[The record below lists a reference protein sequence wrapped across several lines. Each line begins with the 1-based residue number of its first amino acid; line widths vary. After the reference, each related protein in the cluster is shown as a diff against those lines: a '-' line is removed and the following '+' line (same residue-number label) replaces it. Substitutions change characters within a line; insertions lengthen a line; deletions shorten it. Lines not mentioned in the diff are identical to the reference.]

1 MSNASNLV
9 AKELNDQY
17 AAARRNH
24 DMQMAEIQKSL
35 AEKRAKLDAL
45 NEKIKQEKARH
56 AEKIK
61 KLRADQETE
70 KRDRKK
76 IHEIEIRRY
85 FDKISKGV
93 ESYSTLEIDQKNH
106 NNRVLEASKEEKE
119 VQTRNSE
126 IFEVKVAGELVRTYI
141 EFVLE
146 AVMDENENDISERIS
161 AAKIEIKKFNEMV
174 SKDKK
179 FAVLKNEFKVLETK
193 DFDEIEKELEKFQKK
208 ISDVLKTNS
217 SSSKSVL
224 DVIAEKPKAAIT
236 N

>member
-1 MSNASNLV
+1 
-9 AKELNDQY
+9 
-17 AAARRNH
+17 
-24 DMQMAEIQKSL
+24 MAEIQKSL

-45 NEKIKQEKARH
+45 NEKIKQEQVRH